1 VYSFNFTATSSYVFN
16 TNDTCADISVG
27 GVPTTMCHERCHLL
41 VYLDFGNHCSGETG
55 TFSASGFNEKDRLA
69 RFFDLLNNYP
79 YILGYEVIFSE
90 SSLGAGGANDRVD
103 LTNSAI
109 QEIDMRIDQFSIEPT
124 LFDNVPAMNLT
135 LSLTFTVLG
144 IPNANFVTTKEI
156 PLADTYIYN
165 GTFTDVNFGNATILQ
180 IDTDFSND
188 NETRVAYLR
197 FNLPDYEIINK
208 ATLILY
214 GNHNFTENV
223 TMPILIYGVDDNGW
237 DESLINFDN
246 APAVD
251 AEAMLFYST
260 VGKEPMYYEY
270 DVTPWVRLTYPTGG
284 NQVSFAV
291 KSFIA
296 GVAEFYSRE
305 SAQPPQ
311 LVLLTLEPE
320 SSSRNVPA
328 GGSST
333 TSSTE
338 AGDNN
343 NPPGSGGNNVGQSD
357 ASIIYTSFSLVF
369 AIVAMLLL

>member
-1 VYSFNFTATSSYVFN
+1 
-16 TNDTCADISVG
+16 
-27 GVPTTMCHERCHLL
+27 

-208 ATLILY
+208 ATLMLY

-311 LVLLTLEPE
+311 LVLLTLESE

-333 TSSTE
+333 TSSSTE